1 MVKQREKEDQSQTEK
16 QYNHELYLNYIY
28 HVLAIKQTTLW

>member
-16 QYNHELYLNYIY
+16 EYNHKLYLNYIY
-28 HVLAIKQTTLW
+28 HVLAIEQTW